1 MYLCRVAVKN
11 FRALKDVAIDMP
23 RRCVIIGENNPNEI
37 GVYTDTNK
45 VLVRALGNRALFDMA
60 ALRTY
65 WEGEKTG
72 LPKNST
78 RVFQHRHVER
88 LERDGGLESFH
99 RRMKVPG
106 ARRRQAQ
113 VVVRPDVP
121 GVALGCE
128 SEVAGRGEK
137 TLLRTD

>member
-1 MYLCRVAVKN
+1 VPIAYELS
-11 FRALKDVAIDMP
+11 AIVQP
-23 RRCVIIGENNPNEI
+23 
-37 GVYTDTNK
+37 
-45 VLVRALGNRALFDMA
+45 
-60 ALRTY
+60 
-65 WEGEKTG
+65 
-72 LPKNST
+72 T

-128 SEVAGRGEK
+128 SEVAGGLGEGPGVVRD
-137 TLLRTD
+137 TPQLQIILDHGIA